1 MVTAL
6 FSPLAIDSTSFD
18 ADPALL
24 ELFSAACTEG
34 KKPAKIQKLLCQC
47 ERGVHTKR
55 REIMNMRQKLRG
67 HAQ

>member
-1 MVTAL
+1 MNQITKDA
-6 FSPLAIDSTSFD
+6 FD

-34 KKPAKIQKLLCQC
+34 RKPAKIQKCLCN
-47 ERGVHTKR
+47 RNVHTKR
-55 REIMNMRQKLRG
+55 REIMNMRQKMRG